1 MTKNALKI
9 AHGFALFAVL
19 VLEVV
24 SSDATTGVFDDGDA
38 CPHEATA
45 GDETSM
51 LQTRINAKALAPL
64 MEDSPN
70 VKHLPLSR
78 VPILN
83 YHLAYPSGPE
93 PSLSELS
100 EGGVWIANLNETATD
115 VNVSHFCTIVASI
128 SSGTAKCL
136 LEGHPTEHGIP
147 FVAVRATE
155 QELDLVAQRFNGVE
169 FLEPDMDTFII
180 PEEDEPMDSSD
191 NHVQSSTPW
200 GLDRVDTKGKGGD
213 GKYDPPA
220 SGGAGA
226 HVYVADTG
234 IRTSHTQFAGRAINT
249 LDMTVGKPKE
259 CKGDTTCATDR
270 HGHGTHCAG
279 TVGGKDYGVAPK
291 ATIHAVKVLSD
302 RGSGTFSA
310 VLGSL
315 DWILA
320 SGPKPAVWSASLGG
334 SGTSQSV
341 RNGID
346 KAVAG
351 DVVVVV
357 AAGNSNRNACNF
369 QPAFV
374 PSAITVGSST
384 STDSRSSFSN
394 YGTCVDIFAPG
405 SQVLSASHRSDTA
418 SATFSGTS
426 MACPHVAGAAALVLA
441 EKKSAKATA
450 VWAKLKGDANTDMIK
465 GPGSGSPNLLLYVGD
480 IGSGC
485 EPTPAPT
492 PAPTLSPTPAPTPAP
507 VPSC

>member
-1 MTKNALKI
+1 
-9 AHGFALFAVL
+9 
-19 VLEVV
+19 
-24 SSDATTGVFDDGDA
+24 
-38 CPHEATA
+38 
-45 GDETSM
+45 M
-51 LQTRINAKALAPL
+51 LQTSIHAKVLAPL
-64 MEDSPN
+64 MEDSAN

-83 YHLAYPSGPE
+83 YHLAYPNGPE

-100 EGGVWIANLNETATD
+100 EGRVWIANLNETATD

-155 QELDLVAQRFNGVE
+155 QELDLVAQQFNGVE

-180 PEEDEPMDSSD
+180 PEEDEPLDSSD
-191 NHVQSSTPW
+191 NNVQSSTPW
-200 GLDRVDTKGKGGD
+200 GLDRIDTKGAGGD

-234 IRTSHTQFAGRAINT
+234 IRTSHTQFEGRAINT
-249 LDMTVGKPKE
+249 LDMTSGNGAKP
-259 CKGDTTCATDR
+259 CNGDTTCAADR

-279 TVGGKDYGVAPK
+279 IVGGKDYGVAPK

-302 RGSGTFSA
+302 QGGGSFSW

-320 SGPKPAVWSASLGG
+320 NGPKPAVWSASLGG

-341 RNGID
+341 RKGID
-346 KAVAG
+346 EAVAK

-357 AAGNSNRNACNF
+357 AAGNSNKNACNY

-374 PSAITVGSST
+374 PSAITVGSTT

-394 YGTCVDIFAPG
+394 FGTCVDIFAPG
-405 SQVLSASHRSDTA
+405 SSVLSASHKSNTA

-441 EKKSAKATA
+441 EKKSAKAIA
-450 VWAKLKGDANTDMIK
+450 VWEKLKEDANTGMVK
-465 GPGSGSPNLLLYVGD
+465 NPRNGSPNLLLYVGD
-480 IGSGC
+480 IIGC
-485 EPTPAPT
+485 E
-492 PAPTLSPTPAPTPAP
+492 
-507 VPSC
+507 